1 MHLNDKSKI
10 CLGMLMLIC
19 SNLFLTSCEEKKEKK
34 ETVVTISDSL
44 IKNMNIGVAKIMQV
58 RSELMLTGKVIAD
71 QSKQI
76 QVYPLVGGIV
86 SSLNVELG
94 DYVEAGQVLA
104 VIRSGEAADFGNQY
118 VTAKS
123 NLQIAKKSMQV
134 AEDMFNSKLLS
145 EREFLQAQQDLKK
158 AESELNKSEEVQK
171 IYSVSNKSD
180 YVIKAPMSGFVIEKN
195 INKDMQ
201 VRSDNS
207 GSILTISGLKDVW
220 IMANVYENDI
230 EKVKEKDTVS
240 VSTIAYPDKI
250 FKAFIDKVNNVLDP
264 QSRVM
269 KVRIKLDNPNY
280 LLKPEM
286 YANVTVYYA
295 EPVKMITIP
304 ASALVFDNSNNYVL
318 IYKGE
323 RNFKVQ
329 KVELYKTIGKKA
341 YIISGIKENENVIT
355 KNQLLI
361 YNALTNN

>member
-1 MHLNDKSKI
+1 MHSNKKTTV
-10 CLGMLMLIC
+10 GMSFLMLI
-19 SNLFLTSCEEKKEKK
+19 SISFLLSSCAEKKEKK
-34 ETVVTISDSL
+34 EVAVTISDSL
-44 IKNMNIGVAKIMQV
+44 IKNMKIGIAKTMQV
-58 RSELMLTGKVIAD
+58 RSELTLTGKVMAD

-86 SSLNVELG
+86 KSLHVELG
-94 DYVEAGQVLA
+94 DYVEEGQVLA
-104 VIRSGEAADFGNQY
+104 VIRSGEAADYGNQY
-118 VTAKS
+118 VSAKS
-123 NLQIAKKSMQV
+123 NLQVAQKSMQV
-134 AEDMFNSKLLS
+134 AEDMFNSKLMS
-145 EREFLQAQQDLKK
+145 EREYLQAQQDLKK
-158 AESELNKSEEVQK
+158 AESELSKSEELQK

-180 YVIKAPMSGFVIEKN
+180 YVIKAPMAGFVIEKN

-240 VSTIAYPDKI
+240 VATIAYPDKV

-264 QSRVM
+264 LSRVM
-269 KVRIKLDNPNY
+269 KVRIKLDNPGY

-295 EPVKMITIP
+295 EPVRMITIP
-304 ASALVFDNSNNYVL
+304 ASALVFDNSNNYVM
-318 IYKGE
+318 IYEGGTK
-323 RNFKVQ
+323 FLVQ
-329 KVELYKTIGKKA
+329 KVDLYKTIGKNA
-341 YIISGIKENENVIT
+341 YIRSGLVENQRVIT